1 VRGDEWSDPWMR
13 SKSPAGRK
21 GAGRKRSYSSGSS
34 YSSSSSS
41 RSSSESSRSSFRS
54 RSRSHN
60 KRPARS
66 HRSRHVSPSVIVS
79 ERKAAN
85 ERAALMNPPAPRKR
99 APSPGTQ
106 FLGII

>member
-1 VRGDEWSDPWMR
+1 MFNKLKKKWATINVLIVG
-13 SKSPAGRK
+13 
-21 GAGRKRSYSSGSS
+21 
-34 YSSSSSS
+34 SSS